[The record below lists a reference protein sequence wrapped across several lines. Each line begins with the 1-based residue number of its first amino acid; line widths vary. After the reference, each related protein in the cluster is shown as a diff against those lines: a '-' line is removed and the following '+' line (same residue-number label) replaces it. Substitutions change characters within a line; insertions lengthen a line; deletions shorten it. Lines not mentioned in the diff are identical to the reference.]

1 MKNKLKGNCVDK
13 FIAKRL
19 DEHIIN
25 LLKLR
30 SSIRNRIDIR
40 SNTVDYF
47 NDVCYENDFRD
58 IAKIRDASNQIV
70 VNCNKFLERISEQY
84 GKLN

>member
-1 MKNKLKGNCVDK
+1 MENKLKGNCVDK
-13 FIAKRL
+13 FIVKRL

-40 SNTVDYF
+40 SKTIDYF
-47 NDVCYENDFRD
+47 NELCYENDFRD
-58 IAKIRDASNQIV
+58 ICEIRNTANDIV
-70 VNCNKFLERISEQY
+70 INCNKFIERISEQY
-84 GKLN
+84 SKLN